1 VSMSEIFELSRM
13 KRRRRPRPLRELDGR
28 ARRARLALEAQLF
41 RPPLVPLLLRF
52 TEAQLQRVD
61 AERRIE
67 DSRGVPSRCATIRA
81 LVGRDAVP
89 CTLMAHVA
97 ARRRAGADPVPRR
110 AIERIGGDDNWAAAG
125 RPARWMGVETTT
137 VEPGPG
143 RMMVDHG
150 QHQPSSMRSF
160 RIVAHVAGW
169 LRVSLRICP

>member
-1 VSMSEIFELSRM
+1 M
-13 KRRRRPRPLRELDGR
+13 K
-28 ARRARLALEAQLF
+28 LAF
-41 RPPLVPLLLRF
+41 
-52 TEAQLQRVD
+52 
-61 AERRIE
+61 
-67 DSRGVPSRCATIRA
+67 CAA
-81 LVGRDAVP
+81 VVGLIA
-89 CTLMAHVA
+89 AHCPTV
-97 ARRRAGADPVPRR
+97 ADPLYCSTWNGIRTCSSPGGYVSHESTWNG
-110 AIERIGGDDNWAAAG
+110 ITTGDDNWAAAG